1 MSPIVAALAGT
12 PLETIWPSLPHLDG
26 RVDPF
31 SFRQRMALF
40 ARLIEATS
48 RDGRFG
54 PEGEANPFW
63 GYVFQTHWQW
73 RSGRYRLSTDDN
85 AIDPDDDA
93 IDPDSLWCHGNYT
106 LSVIPYLA
114 AVRAGLAP
122 GDLAIM
128 PPPASS
134 VRYAGGGGST
144 GPISVPPDME
154 PAVRAWDAFMVTL
167 GTWRG
172 RDTEP
177 IRFALWD
184 AHKASLEG
192 LAEARTLLA
201 GPYAATELTFF
212 DGWVRMVDFL
222 AAAAWRTDIEFM
234 RSNALDALPER
245 MLRADDV
252 PGRIPDMDASINANL
267 ASMVAL
273 MSQSDRRFALS
284 LWLWRRAMRTRK
296 ARDEVLE
303 MLAAQFAPTKD
314 NAAARRRLLRY
325 TIGR

>member
-1 MSPIVAALAGT
+1 MSSTVAALAGT
-12 PLETIWPSLPHLDG
+12 PLETVWPSLPPLRG
-26 RVDPF
+26 SVDPF
-31 SFRQRMALF
+31 SLRQRLALF

-48 RDGRFG
+48 GDGRFG

-73 RSGRYRLSTDDN
+73 RSGRYRRSTDD
-85 AIDPDDDA
+85 DT
-93 IDPDSLWCHGNYT
+93 IDPDSLWCYGNYT

-122 GDLAIM
+122 DDLSIL
-128 PPPASS
+128 PPPTSS
-134 VRYAGGGGST
+134 VRYAEGGGPAGR
-144 GPISVPPDME
+144 ISVPPGME
-154 PAVRAWDAFMVTL
+154 PALRAWDGFMATL
-167 GTWRG
+167 GTWQD

-177 IRFALWD
+177 IRFALWE

-201 GPYAATELTFF
+201 GRYAAPELAFF

-252 PGRIPDMDASINANL
+252 PGRIPDMDASVNANL
-267 ASMVAL
+267 ASMAAL
-273 MSQSDRRFALS
+273 MGQSDRRFALS
-284 LWLWRRAMRTRK
+284 LWLWRRAMRSRR

-325 TIGR
+325 TIGL